1 MTPTREQMGKSR
13 ISHILRKTDL
23 VFFKS
28 VALGVGLESPA
39 FKPKEPKG
47 HINQVREWLLLEC

>member
-1 MTPTREQMGKSR
+1 MGKSR
-13 ISHILRKTDL
+13 ISHILQKTDL